1 MKAKN
6 SFKFRCNLSSKN
18 SQKYCKKKKPQ
29 ANRWSI
35 QNIFCSDKEKVFV
48 LKFIDYNYV
57 AEELLH
63 KNVFCFPFPVQ
74 PPPAS
79 HLIKIF
85 LFVAASF
92 IMADY

>member
-1 MKAKN
+1 M
-6 SFKFRCNLSSKN
+6 
-18 SQKYCKKKKPQ
+18 
-29 ANRWSI
+29 
-35 QNIFCSDKEKVFV
+35 

-63 KNVFCFPFPVQ
+63 KHVFCFPFPVQ
-74 PPPAS
+74 PPLAC